1 MELAIGPHCAVPW
14 SISMSAKGSSRD
26 SARFVTLFQKAHS
39 HVASL
44 QRVDDQIAA
53 LFEQRRRSLEDL
65 RAVQAQI
72 NAEFERVF
80 ELDRVVPSNGLAQN
94 EDVEEAAPEAQ
105 AMEIIREAKV
115 SVPPRM
121 VMMASAAS

>member
-1 MELAIGPHCAVPW
+1 
-14 SISMSAKGSSRD
+14 MSASKGPSRD

-80 ELDRVVPSNGLAQN
+80 ELDRVVPANGLTQS
-94 EDVEEAAPEAQ
+94 EDEETAPEPQ
-105 AMEIIREAKV
+105 PMDIIREAKI
-115 SVPPRM
+115 STPPRL
-121 VMMASAAS
+121 VMMTSAAS